1 MSSTI
6 NKIKPN
12 KKYYYILRS
21 INNHGVYSN
30 PTSVFEIELL
40 QDSDDTFINV
50 QQYKFKNNLANN
62 YSKTGKRYFQIKV
75 SNLQGLINEDTTQF
89 EEATTAEEIESVLLG
104 PEQDRIWGKNFKI
117 RLTSE
122 KTGKKIDFNVRFI
135 HTDDKG

>member
-1 MSSTI
+1 M
-6 NKIKPN
+6 
-12 KKYYYILRS
+12 
-21 INNHGVYSN
+21 
-30 PTSVFEIELL
+30 
-40 QDSDDTFINV
+40 
-50 QQYKFKNNLANN
+50 
-62 YSKTGKRYFQIKV
+62 
-75 SNLQGLINEDTTQF
+75 QGLINEDTTQF